1 MKEINI
7 AKVIT
12 DKRKEKGI
20 TQEQLAEY
28 IGVTKASVSKWETG
42 QSYPDVTLLPL
53 LAAYFNISIDMLLD
67 YQPQMTKEDIA
78 ALYRRLSKEFTEKP
92 FDEVL
97 QSWREVNKKYFAC
110 FPLLL
115 QMGILIVNHVNLA
128 TDQAQTIELLKEAEG
143 LFVRVK
149 EESEEPALIRQAL
162 FMQAY
167 CNLYSGNAQNVIEL
181 LEDTID
187 IDIDMPP
194 ESLLA
199 TAYGMLNDSEKAKEV
214 LQVGIYQNIAVLFN
228 FFPAYLMLCTKE
240 ADRFEEAL
248 RRISE
253 IADTFDMK
261 HLHPSLCVNVY
272 LTAAGGYLLLGK
284 EDQALNMLEEYT
296 RIVTSDIYPLNLKGD
311 VFFDRIE
318 PWIKRTDLG
327 GALPRDEKIIRKSMV
342 DAVAE
347 NPAFSALSEKP
358 RFHMILDRLKTLIKE
373 NTL

>member
-7 AKVIT
+7 AKVLT

-42 QSYPDVTLLPL
+42 QSYPDVALLPQ
-53 LAAYFNISIDMLLD
+53 LAAYFNISIDALLD
-67 YQPQMTKEDIA
+67 YHPQMTKEDIA
-78 ALYRRLSKEFTEKP
+78 ALYRRFSKEFTQKP

-97 QSWREVNKKYFAC
+97 RSWREVNKKYFAC

-128 TDQAQTIELLKEAEG
+128 ADQAQTLKLLKEAEA
-143 LFVRVK
+143 LFIRVK
-149 EESEEPALIRQAL
+149 EESEEPSLIRQAL

-181 LEDTID
+181 LEDTVD
-187 IDIDMPP
+187 ITMPP

-228 FFPAYLMLCTKE
+228 FFPAYLMLCAKE

-248 RRISE
+248 SRISD
-253 IADTFDMK
+253 IAETFDME
-261 HLHPSLCVNVY
+261 HLHPALCVNVY
-272 LTAAGGYLLLGK
+272 LTAAGGYLLLEK
-284 EDQALNMLEEYT
+284 EEQALNMLEEYT
-296 RIVTSDIYPLNLKGD
+296 RIVTGDIYPLNLKGD
-311 VFFDRIE
+311 TFFDRIE
-318 PWIKRTDLG
+318 PWIKRTDLE

-347 NPAFSALSEKP
+347 NPAFSALSENP
-358 RFHMILDRLKTLIKE
+358 RFRMIIDRLKPLIKE
-373 NTL
+373 NTI